1 LAERIV
7 ERLALKVGLSGL
19 QGRERLM
26 KIGFGFGY
34 GPRATAAGLALVGL
48 VALTCLHIRIPV
60 ISTAA
65 LAALAR
71 AQAVS
76 EEARDQGA
84 TPPGAIVAAPLGA
97 GVAAPAANG
106 IRAIGNVCDWDKLDW
121 DEMSLAEKQAW
132 EALGWSRAPWESDN
146 REAASSAKDWSE
158 LTPNERDAAE
168 RLGYNAQNW
177 EADCPR

>member
-1 LAERIV
+1 
-7 ERLALKVGLSGL
+7 
-19 QGRERLM
+19 M
-26 KIGFGFGY
+26 KIGFGY
-34 GPRATAAGLALVGL
+34 GRRATSATLASVGL
-48 VALTCLHIRIPV
+48 VVLTCLLIRFPA

-65 LAALAR
+65 LATSAR
-71 AQAVS
+71 AQVVS
-76 EEARDQGA
+76 DGRDQA
-84 TPPGAIVAAPLGA
+84 AAPPSGGVAAQLGA
-97 GVAAPAANG
+97 GVAAAPAAGG